1 MKMRRVLGPAL
12 LGLGMLSTLL
22 VPALSAS
29 ASSTGSSNGFSF
41 RAVLCFAPP
50 LSKKTEF
57 PLASAFPTCTSKFE
71 LTAKNL
77 GVDPNNSIAG
87 FKSNTVAPDPR
98 FLRFRS
104 TPHPSVAS
112 KADVLLP
119 VIHAKAKS
127 ERFVLGPAQLT
138 RSDFKSATAVKL
150 SLGQWV
156 VNYRLT
162 PTGSKAWNA
171 FAKKQFHAIIAIV
184 ANGQVYSAP
193 LIQPAN
199 THFYSFEGTGEISG
213 DFTKTDAVDL
223 AKLMSPTK

>member
-1 MKMRRVLGPAL
+1 MKTRRVLGSAL
-12 LGLGMLSTLL
+12 LGLGVLTTLL
-22 VPALSAS
+22 VPTFSAS
-29 ASSTGSSNGFSF
+29 ATSTGSSNGFSF

-77 GVDPNNSIAG
+77 GVDPNNSAAG

-98 FLRFRS
+98 FLRFQS
-104 TPHPSVAS
+104 TPHPSIAS

-150 SLGQWV
+150 NLGEWV

-162 PTGSKAWNA
+162 TAGSKAWDA
-171 FAKKQFHAIIAIV
+171 FAKKQFHAIVAVV
-184 ANGQVYSAP
+184 ANGQVFSAP

-199 THFYSFEGTGEISG
+199 THFYSFNGTGEISG
-213 DFTKTDAVDL
+213 AFTKADAVDL
-223 AKLMSPTK
+223 AKWMSPTT

>member
-1 MKMRRVLGPAL
+1 MT
-12 LGLGMLSTLL
+12 TL
-22 VPALSAS
+22 PAS
-29 ASSTGSSNGFSF
+29 ATATSSSNGFSF

-77 GVDPNNSIAG
+77 GVDPNNSAAG

-104 TPHPSVAS
+104 TPNPSIAS
-112 KADVLLP
+112 AADVLLP
-119 VIHAKAKS
+119 GINAKAKS
-127 ERFVLGPAQLT
+127 ERFVLGPARLT

-150 SLGQWV
+150 NLGQWV

-162 PTGSKAWNA
+162 PAGSKVWNA
-171 FAKKQFHAIIAIV
+171 FAKRQFHAMIAVV

-199 THFYSFEGTGEISG
+199 THFYSFHGTGEISG
-213 DFTKTDAVDL
+213 AFTKTDAVDL
-223 AKLMSPTK
+223 AKWMSPTK